1 VQITPD
7 SEVETGGGVV
17 SGSGRWLETILDRA
31 LRGRVP
37 EALAFAPERV
47 GRILVVRNDNIGDIL
62 CTTPAIRA
70 LRRAFPD
77 AFLAILVPEHCRAA
91 VERNPDLDEILSYAK
106 GKHRSGPAR
115 LTARWDLLR
124 VLRTL
129 RRQRFDLAISMRRP
143 FSRSSGWLAYASG
156 APWRLGYP
164 APRSEPFRFFLN
176 VGQNVR
182 PAATH
187 EVDGCLELLASAGI
201 PAAGRELTLVP
212 APEAQA
218 AIRRRLTEAGV
229 APGERLALLHISSR
243 REANRWPLASF
254 AQAADLLSE
263 GLGLTI
269 LLSWAPGD
277 AWNPLFPGDDG
288 KAEEIARRMRAPAVL
303 LRTPTLEELIAAMSL
318 SALVL
323 SADGGPVHLAAAL
336 GIPQVALFG
345 KAGVATWAPLSE
357 KCVVL
362 TRGLRV
368 DGIGVDEVV
377 AAATDVMSRWGRRAP
392 SPLRPA
398 APREA

>member
-1 VQITPD
+1 M
-7 SEVETGGGVV
+7 
-17 SGSGRWLETILDRA
+17 SGSSRWLETILDRA

-91 VERNPDLDEILSYAK
+91 VERNPDLDEVLSYAK
-106 GKHRSGPAR
+106 GKHRSGLAR
-115 LTARWDLLR
+115 LTARLDLVR
-124 VLRTL
+124 VLRDL

-143 FSRSSGWLAYASG
+143 FSRSSAWLAYASG

-164 APRSEPFRFFLN
+164 APPSDPFRFFVNLGQD
-176 VGQNVR
+176 VG
-182 PAATH
+182 PTTTH
-187 EVDGCLELLASAGI
+187 EVDGCLELLASIGI
-201 PAAGRELTLVP
+201 PSAGRRLTLVP
-212 APEAQA
+212 DPGLQA
-218 AIRRRLTEAGV
+218 TIRRRLAEAGV
-229 APGERLALLHISSR
+229 APGERLALVHISSR

-263 GLGLTI
+263 RLGLTI

-303 LRTPTLEELIAAMSL
+303 LRTPTLDELIAAMSL
-318 SALVL
+318 SDLVL

-336 GIPQVALFG
+336 DIPQVALFG
-345 KAGVATWAPLSE
+345 KAGVATWAPVSE
-357 KCVVL
+357 KSVVL
-362 TRGLRV
+362 NRGLRV
-368 DGIGVDEVV
+368 DLMGVDEVV
-377 AAATDVMSRWGRRAP
+377 AAAIGVVSRWGRGAP
-392 SPLRPA
+392 SHRRAGP
-398 APREA
+398 